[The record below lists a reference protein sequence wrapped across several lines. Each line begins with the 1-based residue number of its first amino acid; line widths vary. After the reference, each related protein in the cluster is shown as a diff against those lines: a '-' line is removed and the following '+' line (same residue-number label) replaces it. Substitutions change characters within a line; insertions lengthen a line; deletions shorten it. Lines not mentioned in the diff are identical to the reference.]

1 MKNIF
6 SGLFRSDET
15 ITEKQVER
23 NFVKAVK
30 EAGGLAMK
38 FVSPGR
44 VGVPDRIVLLPGGRA
59 VFAEIKRPGGRDP
72 IGCRYPH
79 VLWAFLRCVGN
90 LYRALISNMR
100 FSGSST
106 PRL

>member
-6 SGLFRSDET
+6 SGLFRSDKT

-23 NFVKAVK
+23 NFVKAVN

-59 VFAEIKRPGGRDP
+59 VFAEIKRPGGHLRKSQE
-72 IGCRYPH
+72 IACREIRAKGFSVCVIRTDADIRFFCEY
-79 VLWAFLRCVGN
+79 FLDG
-90 LYRALISNMR
+90 
-100 FSGSST
+100 
-106 PRL
+106 

>member
-6 SGLFRSDET
+6 SGLFRQTET

-44 VGVPDRIVLLPGGRA
+44 VGVPDRIVLFPGGR
-59 VFAEIKRPGGRDP
+59 VIFAEIKRPGERLRKSQEAACRE
-72 IGCRYPH
+72 IRAKGCPVHVIRTNADIRFFCERY
-79 VLWAFLRCVGN
+79 ANG
-90 LYRALISNMR
+90 
-100 FSGSST
+100 
-106 PRL
+106 

>member
-30 EAGGLAMK
+30 EAGGLAM
-38 FVSPGR
+38 
-44 VGVPDRIVLLPGGRA
+44 
-59 VFAEIKRPGGRDP
+59 
-72 IGCRYPH
+72 
-79 VLWAFLRCVGN
+79 
-90 LYRALISNMR
+90 
-100 FSGSST
+100 
-106 PRL
+106 

>member
-6 SGLFRSDET
+6 SGLFRPDKT

-59 VFAEIKRPGGRDP
+59 VFAEIKRPGGK
-72 IGCRYPH
+72 
-79 VLWAFLRCVGN
+79 LRKAQEEAHREIRAKGFPVCVI
-90 LYRALISNMR
+90 RSDTDIRTFCEFFFDA
-100 FSGSST
+100 
-106 PRL
+106 

>member
-6 SGLFRSDET
+6 SGLFRSAET

-59 VFAEIKRPGGRDP
+59 VFAEIPRPGGHLRKSQE
-72 IGCRYPH
+72 IACREIRAKGFPVRVIRSGADIEQFCDWY
-79 VLWAFLRCVGN
+79 LR
-90 LYRALISNMR
+90 
-100 FSGSST
+100 
-106 PRL
+106 

>member
-6 SGLFRSDET
+6 SGLFQPDKT
-15 ITEKQVER
+15 ITEKQVEQ

-44 VGVPDRIVLLPGGRA
+44 VGVPDRIVLLPGDQAPERA
-59 VFAEIKRPGGRDP
+59 SAEVAGSGTQRDSREGLSGLCDP
-72 IGCRYPH
+72 LGCRYPH
-79 VLWAFLRCVGN
+79 VL
-90 LYRALISNMR
+90 
-100 FSGSST
+100 
-106 PRL
+106 

>member
-6 SGLFRSDET
+6 SGLFRPDKT

-30 EAGGLAMK
+30 EHGGLAMK

-44 VGVPDRIVLLPGGRA
+44 VGVPDRIVFLPGGRA
-59 VFAEIKRPGGRDP
+59 VFAEIKRPGGKLRKSQE
-72 IGCRYPH
+72 IACREIRAKGFP
-79 VLWAFLRCVGN
+79 VCVIRTDADIQFFCE
-90 LYRALISNMR
+90 Y
-100 FSGSST
+100 FFDV
-106 PRL
+106 

>member
-6 SGLFRSDET
+6 LGLFRSDET

-59 VFAEIKRPGGRDP
+59 VFAEIKRPSGHLRKSQEAA
-72 IGCRYPH
+72 CREIRSRGFPVHIICSGADIEQFCDWY
-79 VLWAFLRCVGN
+79 LR
-90 LYRALISNMR
+90 
-100 FSGSST
+100 
-106 PRL
+106 

>member
-6 SGLFRSDET
+6 SGLFRPDKT

-38 FVSPGR
+38 FISPGR

-59 VFAEIKRPGGRDP
+59 VFAEIKCPGGK
-72 IGCRYPH
+72 
-79 VLWAFLRCVGN
+79 LRKAQEAAHREIRATGFPVCVI
-90 LYRALISNMR
+90 RSDADIR
-100 FSGSST
+100 TFCEFFIDA
-106 PRL
+106 

>member
-1 MKNIF
+1 MKIFF
-6 SGLFRSDET
+6 SGLFRPDKT

-44 VGVPDRIVLLPGGRA
+44 VGVPDRIVLFPGGRA
-59 VFAEIKRPGGRDP
+59 VFAEIKRPGGHMRKSQEAAHREIRVKGFP
-72 IGCRYPH
+72 
-79 VLWAFLRCVGN
+79 VCVI
-90 LYRALISNMR
+90 RSDADIR
-100 FSGSST
+100 TFCEFFFDA
-106 PRL
+106 

>member
-1 MKNIF
+1 MKNF
-6 SGLFRSDET
+6 LSGLFRSDES

-44 VGVPDRIVLLPGGRA
+44 VVLLPRGRA
-59 VFAEIKRPGGRDP
+59 VFAEIKRPGGK
-72 IGCRYPH
+72 
-79 VLWAFLRCVGN
+79 LRKSQEAAHREIRAKGFPVCVI
-90 LYRALISNMR
+90 RSDADIR
-100 FSGSST
+100 TFCEFFFDA
-106 PRL
+106 

>member
-6 SGLFRSDET
+6 SGLFRSAET
-15 ITEKQVER
+15 ITEKKVER

-30 EAGGLAMK
+30 EHGGLAMK

-59 VFAEIKRPGGRDP
+59 VFAEIKRPGGHLRKSQE
-72 IGCRYPH
+72 IACREIRAKGFPVH
-79 VLWAFLRCVGN
+79 VIRSGADIEQFCDWYLR
-90 LYRALISNMR
+90 
-100 FSGSST
+100 
-106 PRL
+106 

>member
-6 SGLFRSDET
+6 SGLFRSVET

-23 NFVKAVK
+23 NFVNAVK

-59 VFAEIKRPGGRDP
+59 VFAEIKRPGGHLRKSQE
-72 IGCRYPH
+72 IACREIHAKGFPVH
-79 VLWAFLRCVGN
+79 VIRSGADIEQFCDWYLR
-90 LYRALISNMR
+90 
-100 FSGSST
+100 
-106 PRL
+106 

>member
-6 SGLFRSDET
+6 SGLFRSAET

-23 NFVKAVK
+23 NFVKAVE

-59 VFAEIKRPGGRDP
+59 AFAEIKRPSG
-72 IGCRYPH
+72 H
-79 VLWAFLRCVGN
+79 LRKSQEAAHREIRAKGFPVCVI
-90 LYRALISNMR
+90 RSDADIR
-100 FSGSST
+100 TFCEFFFDA
-106 PRL
+106 

>member
-6 SGLFRSDET
+6 SGLFRSDKT
-15 ITEKQVER
+15 ITEKQGER

-59 VFAEIKRPGGRDP
+59 VFAEIKRPGGKLRKSRDP
-72 IGCRYPH
+72 LGC
-79 VLWAFLRCVGN
+79 
-90 LYRALISNMR
+90 
-100 FSGSST
+100 
-106 PRL
+106 

>member
-6 SGLFRSDET
+6 SGLFRRAET

-30 EAGGLAMK
+30 DAGGLAMK

-59 VFAEIKRPGGRDP
+59 VFAEIKRPDGKLRKSQEAAHREIRAKG
-72 IGCRYPH
+72 
-79 VLWAFLRCVGN
+79 FLVCVI
-90 LYRALISNMR
+90 RSDADIR
-100 FSGSST
+100 TFCEFFFDA
-106 PRL
+106 

>member
-6 SGLFRSDET
+6 SGLFRRTET

-30 EAGGLAMK
+30 KAGGLAMK

-44 VGVPDRIVLLPGGRA
+44 VGVPDRIVLFPGGRV
-59 VFAEIKRPGGRDP
+59 VFAEIKRPGERLRKSQEAACRE
-72 IGCRYPH
+72 IRAKGCPVH
-79 VLWAFLRCVGN
+79 VIRTDVD
-90 LYRALISNMR
+90 I
-100 FSGSST
+100 
-106 PRL
+106 RLFCEMYANG